1 MIRSANGAESSAA
14 SAGDDGPVAGDG
26 DASGNGRRPR
36 FHVLLSVPLFSGE
49 VYRDHG
55 HSLERKHSEEKKD
68 SQRERERER
77 GGVIERL
84 VNSSLWTEI

>member
-1 MIRSANGAESSAA
+1 
-14 SAGDDGPVAGDG
+14 
-26 DASGNGRRPR
+26 
-36 FHVLLSVPLFSGE
+36 LLSVPLFSGE

-84 VNSSLWTEI
+84 VNSSLWTDI